1 MNWKQ
6 ICEHKNLQDL
16 PFKIELNEQGQ
27 ILMTPVK
34 VSHSLFQGKLSGLL
48 YFYLDTGQVLVECA
62 VFTKKGTKV
71 ADVAWSSSERLEII
85 KNETECSIA
94 PEICIEVLSDS
105 NTKIEMDEKIALYL
119 TAGAKEVW
127 ICDEDGNITC
137 YNDQGKLPNSLLVP
151 NFPKKI

>member
-27 ILMTPVK
+27 ILMIPVK

-62 VFTKKGTKV
+62 VSTKKGTKV

-137 YNDQGKLPNSLLVP
+137 YNDQGNLPNSLLAP